1 MEQKRGHVLAVPFP
15 SQGHITPIR
24 QFCKRLHSKGFKTTH
39 TLTTFIFNTI
49 HLDPS
54 SPVSIATISDGYDQ
68 GGFSSAG
75 SVPEYLQNFKTFG
88 SKTVADIIRK
98 HQSSDNP
105 ITCIVYDSFMP
116 WVLDLAREFGLSA
129 APFFTQSCAVN
140 YINYLFYINH
150 GSLTLPIKDFPFL
163 ELQDLPTFITPTGS
177 HLAYFEMVLQQF
189 TNFDKADFVLVNSF
203 RELDL
208 HEEELLSKVCPVLT
222 IGPTVPSIYL
232 DQQVK
237 SDNDYDLNLF
247 DSKEAALCTNWL
259 DTRPQGSVVYVA
271 FGSMAKLSSIQ
282 MEEIASAISNF
293 SYLWVVRASE
303 ESKLPSGFLEK
314 VDKDKSL
321 VLKWSPQLQ
330 VLSNKAIGCFMT
342 HCGWNS
348 TMEGLTLGVP
358 MVAMPQ
364 WTDQPMNAK
373 YIHDVWKVGIR
384 VKAEKES
391 GIAKREEI
399 EFSIKEVME
408 GEKSKEMRENA
419 KKWRDLAVKSLSEGG
434 STDININA
442 FVSKVQIK

>member
-1 MEQKRGHVLAVPFP
+1 MEKKRGHVLAVPFP

-24 QFCKRLHSKGFKTTH
+24 QFCKRLQTKGFKTTH

-54 SPVSIATISDGYDQ
+54 SPISIATISDGYDH
-68 GGFSSAG
+68 GGFSSAY
-75 SVPEYLQNFKTFG
+75 SVPDYLQNFKTYG
-88 SKTVADIIRK
+88 SKTVSDVIRK
-98 HQSSDNP
+98 HQSSDDP

-116 WVLDLAREFGLSA
+116 WALDVAREFGLLA

-140 YINYLFYINH
+140 YVNYLAYVNH
-150 GSLTLPIKDFPFL
+150 GSLNVPIEELPFL
-163 ELQDLPTFITPTGS
+163 EIQDLPTFVTPTGS
-177 HLAYFEMVLQQF
+177 HLAYFEMVIQQF

-208 HEEELLSKVCPVLT
+208 HEEELLSKACPVLT
-222 IGPTVPSIYL
+222 VGPTVPSMYL
-232 DQQVK
+232 DQQIE

-247 DSKEAALCTNWL
+247 DSQEAALCNKWL
-259 DTRPQGSVVYVA
+259 NNKPQGSVVYIA
-271 FGSMAKLSSIQ
+271 FGSMAQLSSVQ
-282 MEEIASAISNF
+282 MKEIACGISNF
-293 SYLWVVRASE
+293 SYLWVIRASE
-303 ESKLPSGFLEK
+303 EPKLPLGFLEK

-348 TMEGLTLGVP
+348 TMEGLALGVP

-373 YIHDVWKVGIR
+373 YIQDVWEVGVR

-408 GEKSKEMRENA
+408 GEKSIEMKKNA
-419 KKWRDLAVKSLSEGG
+419 QKWRDLAIKSLSKGG
-434 STDININA
+434 STDFNINTL
-442 FVSKVQIK
+442 VSKIEIK

>member
-1 MEQKRGHVLAVPFP
+1 MEKMRGHVLAVPFP

-24 QFCKRLHSKGFKTTH
+24 QFCKRLHAKGFKTTH

-54 SPVSIATISDGYDQ
+54 SPISIATISDGYDQ

-75 SVPEYLQNFKTFG
+75 SVSEYLQNFKTFG
-88 SKTVADIIRK
+88 SKTVADVIRK
-98 HQSSDNP
+98 HQNTDNP

-116 WVLDLAREFGLSA
+116 WALDLAREFGLVA

-140 YINYLFYINH
+140 YINYLSCTNN
-150 GSLTLPIKDFPFL
+150 GSLTLPIKDLPLL
-163 ELQDLPTFITPTGS
+163 ELQDLPTFVTPTGS

-189 TNFDKADFVLVNSF
+189 TNFQKADFVLVNSF
-203 RELDL
+203 HDLDL

-222 IGPTVPSIYL
+222 IGPTVPSMYL
-232 DQQVK
+232 DKQIK
-237 SDNDYDLNLF
+237 SDNDYD
-247 DSKEAALCTNWL
+247 EWL
-259 DTRPQGSVVYVA
+259 DSRPQGSVVYIA
-271 FGSMAKLSSIQ
+271 FGSMAKLSSEQ
-282 MEEIASAISNF
+282 MAEIALAVSNI

-303 ESKLPSGFLEK
+303 EAKLPPGFLET

-321 VLKWSPQLQ
+321 VLNWSPQLQ
-330 VLSNKAIGCFMT
+330 VLSHKAIGCFMT

-348 TMEGLTLGVP
+348 TMEGLSLGVP

-373 YIHDVWKVGIR
+373 YIQDVWKVGVR

-399 EFSIKEVME
+399 ELSIKEVME

-419 KKWRDLAVKSLSEGG
+419 KKWSDLAVKSLSEGG

-442 FVSKVQIK
+442 FVSKIQIK